1 MFHGGKN
8 LIVFVVAFGIVPW
21 IHMNGI
27 AVVFGILA
35 ALIIV
40 IDFGWVIFYVFG
52 IHLRQLDMKKAIFP
66 FNEL

>member
-8 LIVFVVAFGIVPW
+8 LIVFAVAFGIVPW

-27 AVVFGILA
+27 AAVFGILA

-40 IDFGWVIFYVFG
+40 IDLAWVIFYVFG
-52 IHLRQLDMKKAIFP
+52 IRLRLLDRKKTIFP